1 MVIPVG
7 NLYRMLL
14 YACELNPSVV
24 VSSVGAEAL
33 RGFADLAAHLLAA
46 NAYGALRRTK
56 TAHFTENLVVA
67 DAPNGRIDFATS
79 ISSGLLPQRRIAI
92 YTDNVNYPS
101 VLAPLVARTCRVL
114 LRSGELTPRNRN
126 AIHRL
131 YEGVQNAAGDTSPSH
146 VRANA
151 VVRRDR
157 AAIATVNLCEII
169 LGGNLLSTEDIST
182 TSVAFGLDEIR
193 RFRIFESFVRGFFAA
208 HAKSGWKVGKRSYP
222 WRDLTTSAETERLVP
237 ALEPDVVVERRSSTL
252 LVDAKCYQKP
262 MDTRWG
268 ARRFRSSHV
277 CQIYAYLQNW
287 RSALPAAAIS
297 GLLLYVQISEDFDHI
312 VAVGDHTVRLAT
324 VNLDQPWAQV
334 ESRMKDLL
342 STGHRV
348 SL

>member
-1 MVIPVG
+1 MRIPLG

-14 YACELNPSVV
+14 YACELSPSVTL
-24 VSSVGAEAL
+24 SSVGAEGL
-33 RGFADLAAHLLAA
+33 SGFADLAAILLVAHA
-46 NAYGALRRTK
+46 RGALRRTTK
-56 TAHFTENLVVA
+56 AHFTENLLVA
-67 DAPNGRIDFATS
+67 DAPNGRMDFQVS
-79 ISSGLLPQRRIAI
+79 ISRGLLNRRRVAVYADKI
-92 YTDNVNYPS
+92 DYPS
-101 VLAPLVARTCRVL
+101 VLAPLVSRTCRAL
-114 LRSGELTPRNRN
+114 LRSAELTRRSRNSIRQ
-126 AIHRL
+126 L
-131 YEGVQNAAGDTSPSH
+131 YAGVQDAAGDTSPSH
-146 VRANA
+146 LRANA

-193 RFRIFESFVRGFFAA
+193 RFRIFESFVRGFFTA
-208 HAKSGWKVGKRSYP
+208 HAESGWNVGKRSYP
-222 WRDLTTSAETERLVP
+222 WRNLTTSTETERLVP
-237 ALEPDVVVERRSSTL
+237 VLEPDVVVERRSSTL
-252 LVDAKCYQKP
+252 LVDAKCYEKP

-287 RSALPAAAIS
+287 RSALPAAATS
-297 GLLLYVQISEDFDHI
+297 GLLLYVRISEDFDHL
-312 VAVGDHTVRLAT
+312 VAVGEHTVRLAT

-342 STGHRV
+342 STGHGA